1 MSSQEDVVNKIMERM
16 VNRDN
21 HMDNALENITISIKT
36 IMEKLTATEVGSAV
50 SSGIRN
56 VEKVSSKQPAT
67 QSPEN
72 PKYEEADFRHRLD
85 AETDANRGNTSSET
99 TLPRTSYFRSCLSS
113 ESYMDIPSNDS
124 TIVRSIT
131 NIDPVKSGISLTYL
145 DMPHIYKWSQDFVQ
159 LQKRHPHEQL
169 SWVLFISKSMTFRIN
184 ASNESKRLIR
194 KTIISGTQI
203 NLEMRNFLAS
213 SYK

>member
-1 MSSQEDVVNKIMERM
+1 MNSQEDVVNQIMERM

-21 HMDNALENITISIKT
+21 HVDNVLENITISIKT

-56 VEKVSSKQPAT
+56 VEKVSSKQLAT

-72 PKYEEADFRHRLD
+72 PKYEEANFRHRHD

-113 ESYMDIPSNDS
+113 KSYMDIPTDDS

-131 NIDPVKSGISLTYL
+131 NIDPVKSGIW
-145 DMPHIYKWSQDFVQ
+145 IVVWSIAERFKG
-159 LQKRHPHEQL
+159 LQRL
-169 SWVLFISKSMTFRIN
+169 AFTSFNLLNVLRVVDS
-184 ASNESKRLIR
+184 
-194 KTIISGTQI
+194 
-203 NLEMRNFLAS
+203 
-213 SYK
+213 